1 MTMKKDKT
9 IIIAEIGVNHNG
21 KLKLAKKLIEIAA
34 KAKVDYVKFQTSIPS
49 LHISENAKQAI
60 YQKNNFPIKNNSQLA
75 MAKKLAFDFKIF
87 PTLKKFCR
95 KKNVKFLSS
104 AFDIESVKFLHK
116 LKQDYFKIP
125 SSEIT
130 NYPYLK
136 ELGKL
141 SKKIIL
147 STGMSN
153 LKMVEDAIK
162 VLQKY
167 GTKKKDI
174 ILLHCNTAYPT
185 PIKDVNLNAMLSL
198 KKKFKC
204 EVGYSDHTE
213 GNIVSLA
220 AVSLG
225 AKIIERHITI
235 SKKMKGPDHKSSLE
249 PKELIKLVKNI
260 RDLQT
265 ALGNKN
271 KNITNSEKKNVIA
284 ARKSLVAAKKI
295 IRGEKFTPKNITS
308 KRPGSG
314 LSPML
319 YPTIIGKKS
328 KKNYNKDELIKQ

>member
-1 MTMKKDKT
+1 MKKNKT

-34 KAKVDYVKFQTSIPS
+34 KANVDYVKFQTSIPS

-60 YQKNNFPIKNNSQLA
+60 YQKSNFPIKNNSQLA
-75 MAKKLAFDFKIF
+75 MAKKLAFDFNIF
-87 PTLKKFCR
+87 PTLKKFCK

-104 AFDIESVKFLHK
+104 AFDIESIKFLYK

-141 SKKIIL
+141 NKKIIL

-153 LKMVEDAIK
+153 LNMVRDAIK

-167 GTKKKDI
+167 GTKKKNI

-249 PKELIKLVKNI
+249 PRELIKLVKDI

-265 ALGNKN
+265 ALGNRN
-271 KNITNSEKKNVIA
+271 KNITNSEKKNIIA
-284 ARKSLVAAKKI
+284 ARKSLVASKKI
-295 IRGEKFTPKNITS
+295 IKGEKFTHKNITS

-319 YPTIIGKKS
+319 YPMIIGKKS
-328 KKNYNKDELIKQ
+328 KKNYNKDEFIKL